1 MEQGLIQ
8 IRGIAGKENPSDI
21 LMKILSMNTVD
32 EETRDRIEAMTD
44 KDWEGYERYIDEWL
58 QELGAGQNP
67 SRPRICK
74 HVEKHTRV
82 REKLLD
88 RNVYILGCS
97 GK

>member
-1 MEQGLIQ
+1 
-8 IRGIAGKENPSDI
+8 
-21 LMKILSMNTVD
+21 MNTVD

-44 KDWEGYERYIDEWL
+44 KDWGGYERYIDEWL
-58 QELGAGQNP
+58 QELRAGENP

-74 HVEKHTRV
+74 YVEKHTRV
-82 REKLLD
+82 TRTREKLLD